1 MKYEIDPL
9 TFAVNI
15 FDGKNPEPFWYQ
27 PDYPNGDKFDSFDEA
42 EAWAKLAVK
51 SHDPEYGFYAP
62 NGKGLP
68 GESKPTE
75 QELTIKKLERVGLS
89 VDDLKSLLGL

>member
-1 MKYEIDPL
+1 MKYEIDPV
-9 TFAVNI
+9 TFAVSI
-15 FDGKNPEPFWYQ
+15 YDGINPEPFWYQ
-27 PDYPNGDKFDSFDEA
+27 PDYPNTDKFDSVEEA

-62 NGKGLP
+62 NGKGLT
-68 GESKPTE
+68 GEPKPTE
-75 QELTIKKLERVGLS
+75 QDIAIAKLERTGLS